1 MQSYL
6 HLCGS
11 RLNVFHDL
19 AIIMNP
25 AEMSLRKI
33 LSPSLILLPVVTF
46 ELN

>member
-1 MQSYL
+1 MS
-6 HLCGS
+6 
-11 RLNVFHDL
+11 HDL

-33 LSPSLILLPVVTF
+33 LSPSLIPLLILTF